1 MRLIAGVSSRE
12 RLAVGSHQRRVKSGP
27 ASPIRL
33 LIANDFLCIS
43 SFVFM
48 AECESRYHRC
58 IHQFEF
64 LYFNV
69 PQLDPEKNLWGP
81 IYL

>member
-12 RLAVGSHQRRVKSGP
+12 RLAVGSHQRRVKSAP

-33 LIANDFLCIS
+33 LITDEFFCIS
-43 SFVFM
+43 SFVFLT
-48 AECESRYHRC
+48 ECESRYPRYKHLL
-58 IHQFEF
+58 EF

-69 PQLDPEKNLWGP
+69 PQLDQEDNRGP
-81 IYL
+81 VYL